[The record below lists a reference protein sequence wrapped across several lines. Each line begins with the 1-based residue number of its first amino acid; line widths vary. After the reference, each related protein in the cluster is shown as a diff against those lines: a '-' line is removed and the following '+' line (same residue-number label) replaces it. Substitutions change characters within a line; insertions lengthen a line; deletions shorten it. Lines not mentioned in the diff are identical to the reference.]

1 MYKLTQKSHKLS
13 DFPPEISGGLPVI
26 GHLLQFSG
34 TESIPLH
41 RKLSSLADKYGPI
54 FTFRLGIPRILVVS
68 SYDAVKDCLNVNDKV
83 FAARPGSL
91 DGEYIGYN
99 NAMLFL
105 ASYGDYWRKIRKIVI
120 NEVLSSSKLEKLRDV
135 RVSKVKTSIKDLYS
149 LFPITGDQNLD
160 FPVTADHFPVTRD
173 NFPVGGDDI
182 SFIVDGDNVI
192 KPKKQPLTEIQG
204 KDSYNK
210 VFLSDPSLDPTHSG
224 SFSAKGDKVIK
235 SWKQPMVEM
244 QVTGGD
250 FRVKVNI
257 TNWIGKLTLSLIV
270 KMIAGKSYGRVEKG
284 GNEEEAERFKKALK
298 DFMSIGFVLWDAFPI
313 PLFKWIDFQGHV
325 KFMNRTFKYI
335 DCVLQSWLDEHV
347 MKRERVDFIDGNE
360 EDFIDVM
367 LSMMSNEDFVDG
379 YSRETTIK
387 ATALGRILQK
397 CTTFEGSDTTPD
409 YIFEGSEQHSMV
421 LVASD
426 TTAIHLNWV
435 MATLLNHR
443 DAKKKVQDEIDTNVG
458 RNRWVEESDIKDLV
472 VFQAVVKETL
482 RLYTPA
488 PLLAPHESVEDCIV
502 QGYHIPKGTRLWVNT
517 MKQHRDLKIWS
528 NPDTFDPE
536 RFLTSQAGVDVCG
549 HQYEFIPFGSGRRS
563 CPGITY
569 ATQVTHLSI
578 AHLLQGFDFS
588 TPSDEP
594 LDMKEGLGVTAQ
606 SRSYR
611 SQKHVEYKLLL
622 SAQGQIVYSPIMDTA
637 SQFRA
642 QSNSCP

>member
-135 RVSKVKTSIKDLYS
+135 RVSEVKTSIKDLYS

-257 TNWIGKLTLSLIV
+257 TNWIEKLTLSLIV

-347 MKRERVDFIDGNE
+347 MKRERVDFVDGNE

-387 ATALGRILQK
+387 ATALVSNNVSCFNI
-397 CTTFEGSDTTPD
+397 
-409 YIFEGSEQHSMV
+409 Y
-421 LVASD
+421 
-426 TTAIHLNWV
+426 TAFL
-435 MATLLNHR
+435 
-443 DAKKKVQDEIDTNVG
+443 E
-458 RNRWVEESDIKDLV
+458 
-472 VFQAVVKETL
+472 
-482 RLYTPA
+482 YT
-488 PLLAPHESVEDCIV
+488 V
-502 QGYHIPKGTRLWVNT
+502 
-517 MKQHRDLKIWS
+517 
-528 NPDTFDPE
+528 
-536 RFLTSQAGVDVCG
+536 
-549 HQYEFIPFGSGRRS
+549 
-563 CPGITY
+563 
-569 ATQVTHLSI
+569 
-578 AHLLQGFDFS
+578 
-588 TPSDEP
+588 
-594 LDMKEGLGVTAQ
+594 
-606 SRSYR
+606 
-611 SQKHVEYKLLL
+611 
-622 SAQGQIVYSPIMDTA
+622 
-637 SQFRA
+637 
-642 QSNSCP
+642 

>member
-1 MYKLTQKSHKLS
+1 MTKMNFGNSIAIATNKYVGNINNRNISSLRSHKFCDENQIFVAVRLATSNIATKAIPSLFLFSDGFSYDTNENAEPPPMRKSVAKVATPSSAGAFTNTGEAFAVIIDRLSPHVCPQRSSRIKYQLETSYDLNSCSNSMEDHIFSHFNAILLLITITLSSIFIYKLTQKSQQLS
-13 DFPPEISGGLPVI
+13 DFPPEISG
-26 GHLLQFSG
+26 
-34 TESIPLH
+34 
-41 RKLSSLADKYGPI
+41 
-54 FTFRLGIPRILVVS
+54 VVS
-68 SYDAVKDCLNVNDKV
+68 SYDAVKDCLNVNEKV

-91 DGEYIGYN
+91 AGEYIVYN

-210 VFLSDPSLDPTHSG
+210 VFLSDPSLDPTHGG

-244 QVTGGD
+244 QDKTLYNSAHSDCFSAPYCLVSGANLDFPVTGGN
-250 FRVKVNI
+250 FQVKVNI
-257 TNWIGKLTLSLIV
+257 TNWIEKLTLSLIV

-325 KFMNRTFKYI
+325 KFMKRAFKDI

-347 MKRERVDFIDGNE
+347 KKRERVNFVEGNE

-387 ATALGRILQK
+387 AT
-397 CTTFEGSDTTPD
+397 
-409 YIFEGSEQHSMV
+409 
-421 LVASD
+421 
-426 TTAIHLNWV
+426 
-435 MATLLNHR
+435 TLRCH
-443 DAKKKVQDEIDTNVG
+443 
-458 RNRWVEESDIKDLV
+458 EESPRRARHKCW
-472 VFQAVVKETL
+472 Q
-482 RLYTPA
+482 
-488 PLLAPHESVEDCIV
+488 
-502 QGYHIPKGTRLWVNT
+502 
-517 MKQHRDLKIWS
+517 KQM
-528 NPDTFDPE
+528 
-536 RFLTSQAGVDVCG
+536 
-549 HQYEFIPFGSGRRS
+549 GRR
-563 CPGITY
+563 
-569 ATQVTHLSI
+569 
-578 AHLLQGFDFS
+578 
-588 TPSDEP
+588 E
-594 LDMKEGLGVTAQ
+594 
-606 SRSYR
+606 
-611 SQKHVEYKLLL
+611 
-622 SAQGQIVYSPIMDTA
+622 
-637 SQFRA
+637 
-642 QSNSCP
+642 